1 MFTNNANGAGTNWF
15 SKGETSLPF
24 YHLYELNHAA
34 MAPFRALA
42 DMTRLYFQNPLN
54 PLTHTSYGRSIAAG
68 CEVLERTTRRYGKP
82 EFGLKETTVSG
93 VRVPVREVSVWS
105 RPFCD
110 LIHFERGVT
119 THRNDPK
126 ILIVAPMSGHYATLL
141 RGTVEALMPNA
152 DVYITDWIDARMVP
166 VQEGKFDLDDY
177 IDYIISML
185 HFLGPDTHILGVCQ
199 PSVPVLA
206 AVAVMEDREDP
217 YVPSTMTLMGGPIDT
232 RVAPTA
238 VNDLAVSKG
247 IDWFKNNVVM
257 KVPFPHPGFMRDVY
271 PGFLQLSGFMSMN
284 LDRHVTAHRD
294 FFQHLVEGDGDNAEK
309 HRDFYDEYLAVM
321 DLTAEFYLQ
330 TVETVFIEHALPNG
344 TMMHNGRLVDCG
356 KITRTALL
364 TVEGEKDDIT
374 GRGQTKAAHALC
386 TSLDDDMKAHYEQP
400 NVGHYGVFNGSRW
413 RSEIAPRVM
422 DFIRS
427 NRTDLRKPAAKAP
440 VAKAAAPAPA
450 PAAAPAAK
458 AAAEPVVKA
467 APAPAKAKPAAKSSG
482 NSLESILLTKPDGA
496 ADDLKS
502 ISGVGPKLESALNEA
517 GIFHFW
523 QIAGLT
529 EEQIEA
535 LDTKLD
541 FRGRIARDN
550 WIEQARQLSETVS

>member
-1 MFTNNANGAGTNWF
+1 MFKNYASGTGNGWF
-15 SKGETSLPF
+15 NKGETPLPF

-82 EFGLKETTVSG
+82 EFGLKETTVGG
-93 VRVPVREVSVWS
+93 VRVPVREVCVWN

-119 THRNDPK
+119 RHRNDPK
-126 ILIVAPMSGHYATLL
+126 ILVVAPMSGHYATLL

-166 VQEGKFDLDDY
+166 IQEGKFDLDDY

-185 HFLGPDTHILGVCQ
+185 HFLGPDTHVIGVCQ

-247 IDWFKNNVVM
+247 IDWFRNNVIM

-284 LDRHVTAHRD
+284 LDRHMIAHRD
-294 FFQHLVEGDGDNAEK
+294 FFQHLVENDGDSAEK
-309 HRDFYDEYLAVM
+309 HREFYDEYLAVM
-321 DLTAEFYLQ
+321 DLSGEFYLQ
-330 TVETVFIEHALPNG
+330 TVETVFIRHSLPNG
-344 TMMHNGRLVDCG
+344 EMMHRDEPVDCHA
-356 KITRTALL
+356 IRSTALL
-364 TVEGEKDDIT
+364 TIEGEKDDIT
-374 GRGQTKAAHALC
+374 GRGQTKAAHELC
-386 TSLDDDMKAHYEQP
+386 VNLPEDKKAHYEQP
-400 NVGHYGVFNGSRW
+400 SVGHYGVFNGSRF
-413 RSEIAPRVM
+413 RSEIAPRIL
-422 DFIRS
+422 DFIAS
-427 NRTDLRKPAAKAP
+427 NRTRNVTVTAGAGNGAARPAASPAPAVAQAAP
-440 VAKAAAPAPA
+440 VATKTGQLD
-450 PAAAPAAK
+450 
-458 AAAEPVVKA
+458 E
-467 APAPAKAKPAAKSSG
+467 
-482 NSLESILLTKPDGA
+482 ILLARPEGTV
-496 ADDLKS
+496 DDLKR
-502 ISGVGPKLESALNEA
+502 ISGVGPKLEKMLNEA

-523 QIAGLT
+523 QIAQLSDA
-529 EEQIEA
+529 QIQV
-535 LDTKLD
+535 LDDKLE

-550 WIEQARQLSETVS
+550 WIEQAKKLAETVAS

>member
-1 MFTNNANGAGTNWF
+1 MFFDFNKGAGGGFVNQ
-15 SKGETSLPF
+15 GDAPLPF

-34 MAPFRALA
+34 MAPWRAVA

-54 PLTHTSYGRSIAAG
+54 PLTHTSYGRQIAAG

-82 EFGLKETTVSG
+82 DFGLKETSVGG
-93 VRVPVREVSVWS
+93 VRVPVRENIVWS

-119 THRNDPK
+119 SHRNDPK
-126 ILIVAPMSGHYATLL
+126 VLIVAPMSGHYATLL
-141 RGTVEALMPNA
+141 RGTVEAMMPNA
-152 DVYITDWIDARMVP
+152 DVFITDWIDARMVP

-177 IDYIISML
+177 IDYIISIL
-185 HFLGPDTHILGVCQ
+185 HFLGPDAHVLGVCQ

-217 YVPSTMTLMGGPIDT
+217 YIPSTMTLMGGPIDT

-238 VNDLAVSKG
+238 VNDLAVAKG
-247 IDWFKNNVVM
+247 LDWFKKNVVM

-284 LDRHVTAHRD
+284 LDRHLTAHRE
-294 FFQHLVEGDGDNAEK
+294 FFQHLVEGDGDSAEK
-309 HRDFYDEYLAVM
+309 HREFYDEYLAVM

-344 TMMHNGRLVDCG
+344 TMTHNGRLVDCS

-374 GRGQTKAAHALC
+374 GRGQTRAAHDLC
-386 TSLDDDMKAHYEQP
+386 VSLPDSMKAHYEQP

-427 NRTDLRKPAAKAP
+427 NRNGQQAPKQKPIKKATS
-440 VAKAAAPAPA
+440 PAPPKPKKTA
-450 PAAAPAAK
+450 GKK
-458 AAAEPVVKA
+458 AGP
-467 APAPAKAKPAAKSSG
+467 
-482 NSLESILLTKPDGA
+482 LEEILLTKPDGV
-496 ADDLKS
+496 ADNLKE
-502 ISGVGPKLESALNEA
+502 ITGVGPKLESALNEA

-523 QIAGLT
+523 QIASLT
-529 EEQIEA
+529 KEQILA
-535 LDTKLD
+535 LDGKLD

-550 WIEQARQLSETVS
+550 WIKQAKQLSEAVG

>member
-1 MFTNNANGAGTNWF
+1 MVFKLA
-15 SKGETSLPF
+15 KGVGGGLINEGDAPLPF

-34 MAPFRALA
+34 MAPFRAMA

-54 PLTHTSYGRSIAAG
+54 PLTHTSLGRSVAAG

-82 EFGLKETTVSG
+82 EFGLKETSVGG
-93 VRVPVREVSVWS
+93 VRVPVREEIVWS
-105 RPFCD
+105 RAFCD
-110 LIHFERGVT
+110 LVRFERGVT
-119 THRNDPK
+119 SHRNDPK
-126 ILIVAPMSGHYATLL
+126 ILIVSPMSGHYATLL
-141 RGTVEALMPNA
+141 RGTVETLMPDA

-166 VQEGKFDLDDY
+166 IQEGKFDLDDY

-185 HFLGPDTHILGVCQ
+185 HFLGPDTHVLGVCQ

-206 AVAVMEDREDP
+206 AVAVMEDRDDP

-247 IDWFKNNVVM
+247 IDWFKSNVVM

-294 FFQHLVEGDGDNAEK
+294 FFQHLVEGDGDSAEK

-330 TVETVFIEHALPNG
+330 TVETVFIDHSLPNG
-344 TMMHNGRLVDCG
+344 TMVHNGRLVDCS

-374 GRGQTKAAHALC
+374 GRGQTKAAHDLC
-386 TSLDDDMKAHYEQP
+386 TSLSDEMKVHYEQP

-427 NRTDLRKPAAKAP
+427 NRPGTPKKSAP
-440 VAKAAAPAPA
+440 KKAAAP
-450 PAAAPAAK
+450 
-458 AAAEPVVKA
+458 
-467 APAPAKAKPAAKSSG
+467 KAKTKPAS
-482 NSLESILLTKPDGA
+482 NSLEQILLQKPEGA
-496 ADDLKS
+496 ADDLKA
-502 ISGVGPKLESALNEA
+502 ISGVGPKLEKVLNEA
-517 GIFHFW
+517 GIFHYW
-523 QIAGLT
+523 QIASLKKA
-529 EEQIEA
+529 QIDA
-535 LDTKLD
+535 LDSKLE
-541 FRGRIARDN
+541 FRGRIERDN
-550 WIEQARQLSETVS
+550 WIEQARDLSETVS

>member
-1 MFTNNANGAGTNWF
+1 MYSNFVKGAGGGFVNQ
-15 SKGETSLPF
+15 GDASLPF

-34 MAPFRALA
+34 MAPYRAVA
-42 DMTRLYFQNPLN
+42 DMMRLYFQNPLN
-54 PLTHTSYGRSIAAG
+54 PWTHTSFGRQIAAG

-82 EFGLKETTVSG
+82 EFGLKETTVGG
-93 VRVPVREVSVWS
+93 VRVPVRENVVWS

-110 LIHFERGVT
+110 LIRFERGVT
-119 THRNDPK
+119 SHRNDPK
-126 ILIVAPMSGHYATLL
+126 VLIVAPMSGHYATLL
-141 RGTVEALMPNA
+141 RGTVDALMPNA

-166 VQEGKFDLDDY
+166 IQEGKFDLDDY

-185 HFLGPDTHILGVCQ
+185 HFLGPDAHVLGVCQ

-232 RVAPTA
+232 RVEPTA

-247 IDWFKNNVVM
+247 LDWFKNNVVM
-257 KVPFPHPGFMRDVY
+257 KVPFPHAGFMRDVY

-284 LDRHVTAHRD
+284 LDRHMTAHRE
-294 FFQHLVEGDGDNAEK
+294 FFQHLVEGDGDSAEK
-309 HRDFYDEYLAVM
+309 HREFYDEYLAVM

-330 TVETVFIEHALPNG
+330 TVETVFITHALPEG
-344 TMMHNGRLVDCG
+344 TMEHNGRIVDCT
-356 KITRTALL
+356 KIRRTALL

-374 GRGQTKAAHALC
+374 GRGQTRAAHDLC
-386 TSLDDDMKAHYEQP
+386 TSLPDDMKAHYEQP

-427 NRTDLRKPAAKAP
+427 NRAGMPKKPAPKPEKAAAPVKTAAKAPSVKAKPKPAAKAKP
-440 VAKAAAPAPA
+440 KKATAPRP
-450 PAAAPAAK
+450 
-458 AAAEPVVKA
+458 
-467 APAPAKAKPAAKSSG
+467 
-482 NSLESILLTKPDGA
+482 LEDILLAKPDGA
-496 ADDLKS
+496 ADNLKE
-502 ISGVGPKLESALNEA
+502 ISGVGPKLESTLNEA

-523 QIAGLT
+523 QIASLT
-529 EEQIEA
+529 TEQIEA
-535 LDTKLD
+535 LDGKLD
-541 FRGRIARDN
+541 FRGRIERDQ
-550 WIEQARQLSETVS
+550 WIEQARRLSERVS

>member
-1 MFTNNANGAGTNWF
+1 M
-15 SKGETSLPF
+15 
-24 YHLYELNHAA
+24 
-34 MAPFRALA
+34 
-42 DMTRLYFQNPLN
+42 
-54 PLTHTSYGRSIAAG
+54 
-68 CEVLERTTRRYGKP
+68 LERTTRRYGKP
-82 EFGLKETTVSG
+82 EFGLKETSVGG
-93 VRVPVREVSVWS
+93 VRVPVRENVVWS

-119 THRNDPK
+119 SHRNDPK
-126 ILIVAPMSGHYATLL
+126 ILIVSPMSGHYATLL
-141 RGTVEALMPNA
+141 RGTVEALMPDA

-166 VQEGKFDLDDY
+166 IQDGKFDLDDY
-177 IDYIISML
+177 IDYIVSML
-185 HFLGPDTHILGVCQ
+185 HFLGPDAHVLGVCQ

-247 IDWFKNNVVM
+247 IEWFKNNVVM
-257 KVPFPHPGFMRDVY
+257 KVPFPHAGFMRDVY

-294 FFQHLVEGDGDNAEK
+294 FFQHLVEGDGDSAEK
-309 HRDFYDEYLAVM
+309 HREFYDEYLAVM

-330 TVETVFIEHALPNG
+330 TVETVFIRHALPEG
-344 TMMHNGRLVDCG
+344 TMEHNGRIVDCS

-374 GRGQTKAAHALC
+374 GRGQTRAAHALC
-386 TSLDDDMKAHYEQP
+386 TSLPDDMKAHYEQP

-427 NRTDLRKPAAKAP
+427 NRAGAPKKAPPKSPAKVASAEKTKPATKPKAKT
-440 VAKAAAPAPA
+440 APAGPL
-450 PAAAPAAK
+450 AK
-458 AAAEPVVKA
+458 
-467 APAPAKAKPAAKSSG
+467 
-482 NSLESILLTKPDGA
+482 ILLAKPDGA
-496 ADDLKS
+496 ADNLKD

-523 QIAGLT
+523 QIASLT
-529 EEQIEA
+529 GDQIEA
-535 LDTKLD
+535 LDSKLD
-541 FRGRIARDN
+541 FRGRIERDK
-550 WIEQARQLSETVS
+550 WIEQARQLSEAVS

>member
-1 MFTNNANGAGTNWF
+1 MFSGFA
-15 SKGETSLPF
+15 KGIDSGFVNKGDAPLPY

-34 MAPFRALA
+34 MAPVRAMA

-54 PLTHTSYGRSIAAG
+54 PFAHTSYGRSIAAG

-82 EFGLKETTVSG
+82 DFGLTETSVGG
-93 VRVPVREVSVWS
+93 VRVAVREEIVWS
-105 RPFCD
+105 RAFCD
-110 LIHFERGVT
+110 LIRFERGVA

-177 IDYIISML
+177 IDYIVSML
-185 HFLGPDTHILGVCQ
+185 HYLGPDTHVLGVCQ

-247 IDWFKNNVVM
+247 IDWFKNNVIM

-284 LDRHVTAHRD
+284 LDRHVTAHRE

-344 TMMHNGRLVDCG
+344 TMMHNGRLVDCS
-356 KITRTALL
+356 KISRTALL

-374 GRGQTKAAHALC
+374 GRGQTRAAHDLC
-386 TSLDDDMKAHYEQP
+386 TNLPDAMKAHYEQP

-427 NRTDLRKPAAKAP
+427 NRTDQPKK
-440 VAKAAAPAPA
+440 
-450 PAAAPAAK
+450 
-458 AAAEPVVKA
+458 
-467 APAPAKAKPAAKSSG
+467 APAKPVRPAEKAASAKASRVPAKPAAAAKAG
-482 NSLESILLTKPDGA
+482 KDSLAEILLAKPDGA
-496 ADDLKS
+496 ADDLKA
-502 ISGVGPKLESALNEA
+502 ISGVGPKLESSLNEA
-517 GIFHFW
+517 GIFHYW
-523 QIAGLT
+523 QIASLT
-529 EEQIEA
+529 AAQIEA
-535 LDTKLD
+535 LDNKLD

-550 WIEQARQLSETVS
+550 WIGQARALSEKVS